1 MFSVPLRDHETVV
14 RLIAATTTA
23 KGLSVT
29 CRLDRRK
36 HPVGR
41 KVSDKEFATVNLKPQ
56 TFHGE
61 WNYQIFPTQ
70 NP

>member
-1 MFSVPLRDHETVV
+1 M

-36 HPVGR
+36 YPVGR
-41 KVSDKEFATVNLKPQ
+41 KVTDAELAAISLMPQ
-56 TFHGE
+56 RFHGE
-61 WNYQIFPTQ
+61 WNYTIHPRG
-70 NP
+70 